1 MRFNKSTKLY
11 CCIGRILQWNQR
23 NFRAL
28 KHSTWYHN
36 NAYMSLYICLN
47 PCMSETK
54 NEPRWKLWTWV
65 TVMCQCRFTGP
76 NQSLSLGD
84 VDDEGSYAYGGLAGG
99 MWETSESPLQFFC
112 KLKTAH
118 KKEVIIKK
126 WFALG
131 MKNPIT
137 TSRIGA
143 MALLCAKSC
152 HVYHPCFVDYPWKCQ
167 HSKNK
172 KWKS

>member
-47 PCMSETK
+47 PCMSALRMSHDENHGLGWLWCVSAGSLVLTSHSAWACWWW
-54 NEPRWKLWTWV
+54 RKL
-65 TVMCQCRFTGP
+65 CIR
-76 NQSLSLGD
+76 
-84 VDDEGSYAYGGLAGG
+84 GLAGG

-118 KKEVIIKK
+118 KNEVIIKK

-143 MALLCAKSC
+143 MALICAKSC

>member
-54 NEPRWKLWTWV
+54 NEPRWKPRTWV

-76 NQSLSLGD
+76 NQSLSLGMLMMKEAMHTGGWQEVHWSQPVTQPGH
-84 VDDEGSYAYGGLAGG
+84 VDDEGSYAYGGWQEVCGK
-99 MWETSESPLQFFC
+99 PLNLLFNFSVNL
-112 KLKTAH
+112 KLLIKT
-118 KKEVIIKK
+118 
-126 WFALG
+126 
-131 MKNPIT
+131 
-137 TSRIGA
+137 
-143 MALLCAKSC
+143 KS
-152 HVYHPCFVDYPWKCQ
+152 
-167 HSKNK
+167 
-172 KWKS
+172 